1 MGKVSWNGV
10 VVAVQPRIR
19 LTRSFD
25 QRSHSYQG
33 YVLRVHGTVAD
44 EQREVIVAI
53 GEAAHAEYQFHVGD
67 RVRGDGVPVADPRSE
82 VAELYK
88 ISKLKV
94 LERGAD
100 QVAKPPPWL
109 GVPPALPIYRERSHR
124 RLDARTYESKCTTC
138 VWGCR
143 MAVELIID
151 QWNPSQKRYR
161 EETFCHG
168 PLSCRLYKAG
178 PTRKVPGRKGMSWE
192 EEDWVDED
200 AVRHRGPDD

>member
-67 RVRGDGVPVADPRSE
+67 RVRGDGVPVAMVECDVSF
-82 VAELYK
+82 
-88 ISKLKV
+88 SH
-94 LERGAD
+94 
-100 QVAKPPPWL
+100 
-109 GVPPALPIYRERSHR
+109 PASGSLSFATPTPATFHR
-124 RLDARTYESKCTTC
+124 R
-138 VWGCR
+138 
-143 MAVELIID
+143 
-151 QWNPSQKRYR
+151 
-161 EETFCHG
+161 
-168 PLSCRLYKAG
+168 
-178 PTRKVPGRKGMSWE
+178 
-192 EEDWVDED
+192 
-200 AVRHRGPDD
+200 